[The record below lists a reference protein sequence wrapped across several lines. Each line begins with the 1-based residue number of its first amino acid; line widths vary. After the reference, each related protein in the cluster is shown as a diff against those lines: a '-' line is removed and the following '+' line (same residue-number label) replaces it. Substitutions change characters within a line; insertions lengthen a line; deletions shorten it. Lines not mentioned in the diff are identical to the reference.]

1 MTTLNTTKRPIISIK
16 YHRTLPI
23 IVLCSAKH
31 RHIPDNGMQES
42 RLPFKRPSTA
52 VVTENIPQHATDED
66 QLYGIF
72 LRDNPDDEWQ

>member
-1 MTTLNTTKRPIISIK
+1 MTTSNTTKYLVIFIK
-16 YHRTLPI
+16 YHRMSPT

-31 RHIPDNGMQES
+31 YHILDVSTQES
-42 RLPFKRPSTA
+42 RLPMKRSSTA

-72 LRDNPDDEWQ
+72 LRDNPDDEW